1 LCAND
6 IRISCTYLLDM
17 NEVIFVLVKVLYNVM
32 SDYEVTRK
40 YEDVCT
46 WPIIIVFVVLSP
58 TLLPFRIAGRPATFM
73 DITLNVPDV

>member
-1 LCAND
+1 LCANH

-17 NEVIFVLVKVLYNVM
+17 DEVIFVLVEILYNVV
-32 SDYEVTRK
+32 SDYEVSRK
-40 YEDVCT
+40 DEDVRT
-46 WPIIIVFVVLSP
+46 WPMIIVFVVLSP